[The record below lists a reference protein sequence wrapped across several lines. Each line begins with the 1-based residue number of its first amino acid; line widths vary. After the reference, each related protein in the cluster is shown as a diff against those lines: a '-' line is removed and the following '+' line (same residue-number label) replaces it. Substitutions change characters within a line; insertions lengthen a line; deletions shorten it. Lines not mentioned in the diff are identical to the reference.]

1 MCTEMFSRLV
11 MSMNVTYGVVSEST
25 PLINDCVQ
33 DCGFYL
39 RNFSRKVDR
48 RAKFVGLFDEQVNFL
63 FGGVP

>member
-1 MCTEMFSRLV
+1 MYTEMFSRLV
-11 MSMNVTYGVVSEST
+11 MSTNVTYGVVSEST
-25 PLINDCVQ
+25 PLIN